1 LSFFTFSP
9 FLLYL
14 PQDAVHHPVDARGAD
29 AVHGAGAALL
39 QVLHDVADEGE
50 LDVLGVLGQKLLP
63 AANNLKTYGQW
74 QLLEV
79 KDVDRLEEEILKV
92 I

>member
-1 LSFFTFSP
+1 M
-9 FLLYL
+9 
-14 PQDAVHHPVDARGAD
+14 
-29 AVHGAGAALL
+29 
-39 QVLHDVADEGE
+39 LHDVADEGE
-50 LDVLGVLGQKLLP
+50 LYVLGVLGQKLLP